1 MSEIRV
7 TSVVGENGGDRVGLT
22 TGLTVG
28 PLTGTTGIGATISH
42 HGHAH
47 FAGVCTAT
55 SFSGS
60 GANLTGISAGKIL
73 QVQSTTR
80 TDTFSESLGIGALS
94 ADALTVN
101 ITPSNASNKIFL
113 IAHVSMGLNNDNEVN
128 WVFYKAGSLLTGA
141 AGTAAGNRKP
151 RTSAG
156 DVRWVGTH
164 NTTGGQYLDTAGGT
178 SQITY
183 AVKLGHSANG
193 TKTVYLNRS
202 HTDDNYAYDV
212 RTQST
217 LTAMEVEA

>member
-1 MSEIRV
+1 MPVSINGN
-7 TSVVGENGGDRVGLT
+7 TGVV
-22 TGLTVG
+22 TGLAVGGLPDGTVDADT
-28 PLTGTTGIGATISH
+28 LASNAVT
-42 HGHAH
+42 
-47 FAGVCTAT
+47 
-55 SFSGS
+55 
-60 GANLTGISAGKIL
+60 AGKLASGVGGKLL

-80 TDTFSESLGIGALS
+80 TDTFSESLGVGALS

-113 IAHVSMGLNNDNEVN
+113 IAHVSMGLNNDNEVS

-141 AGTAAGNRKP
+141 AGTADGNRKP
-151 RTSAG
+151 RTTVG
-156 DVRWVGTH
+156 DVRWSGTH
-164 NTTGGQYLDTAGGT
+164 HTFGGQYLDTAGGT

-183 AVKLGHSANG
+183 SVKLGHSANG

-217 LTAMEVEA
+217 LTVMEVSV

>member
-1 MSEIRV
+1 MLTGDDANCGISFPAADTIKFS
-7 TSVVGENGGDRVGLT
+7 TGGVERMQITDSGVSG
-22 TGLTVG
+22 TGL
-28 PLTGTTGIGATISH
+28 
-42 HGHAH
+42 
-47 FAGVCTAT
+47 
-55 SFSGS
+55 
-60 GANLTGISAGKIL
+60 GKIL
-73 QVQSTTR
+73 QVVSTTR
-80 TDTFSESLGIGALS
+80 TDTFSESIGVGALS

-113 IAHVSMGLNNDNEVN
+113 TAHVSMGLNNDNEVN

-156 DVRWVGTH
+156 DVRWTGTH
-164 NTTGGQYLDTAGGT
+164 HTFGSQYLDTAGGT

-183 AVKLGHSANG
+183 SVRLGHSANG

-202 HTDDNYAYDV
+202 HTDDNNAYDM

-217 LTAMEVEA
+217 ITVMEVAA

>member
-1 MSEIRV
+1 MPVSINGN
-7 TSVVGENGGDRVGLT
+7 TGVV
-22 TGLTVG
+22 TGLAVGGLPDGTVDADT
-28 PLTGTTGIGATISH
+28 LASNAVT
-42 HGHAH
+42 
-47 FAGVCTAT
+47 
-55 SFSGS
+55 
-60 GANLTGISAGKIL
+60 AGKLASGVGGKLL

-80 TDTFSESLGIGALS
+80 TDTFSESLGVGALS

-113 IAHVSMGLNNDNEVN
+113 IAHVSMGLNNDNEVS

-141 AGTAAGNRKP
+141 AGTAASNRKP
-151 RTSAG
+151 RTTAG
-156 DVRWVGTH
+156 DVRWTGTH
-164 NTTGGQYLDTAGGT
+164 HTFGGQYLDTAGGT

-202 HTDDNYAYDV
+202 HTDDNYAYDC

-217 LTAMEVEA
+217 ITVMEVAA

>member
-7 TSVVGENGGDRVGLT
+7 TSVVGENGSDRVGLT

-28 PLTGTTGIGATISH
+28 PLTGTTGIGATITH
-42 HGHAH
+42 QGHAQ

-55 SFSGS
+55 SFVGS

-80 TDTFSESLGIGALS
+80 TDTFSESVATGAIS
-94 ADALTVN
+94 ADAITVN

-113 IAHVSMGLNNDNEVN
+113 IAHLSIGLSNDNEIN
-128 WVFYKAGSLLTGA
+128 WAFYKGGSVLSGA
-141 AGTAAGNRKP
+141 VANADGNRRQ
-151 RTSAG
+151 RTSGG
-156 DVRWVGTH
+156 DVRWTGTH

-183 AVKLGHSANG
+183 SCRLGTGNNGAV
-193 TKTVYLNRS
+193 TIYLNRS
-202 HTDDNYAYDV
+202 HTNDNYTYDFK
-212 RTQST
+212 TIST
-217 LTAMEVEA
+217 LTAMEVEV

>member
-28 PLTGTTGIGATISH
+28 PLTGTTGIGATITH
-42 HGHAH
+42 QGHAQ

-55 SFSGS
+55 SFVGS

-80 TDTFSESLGIGALS
+80 TDTFSESVATGAIS
-94 ADALTVN
+94 ADAITVN

-113 IAHVSMGLNNDNEVN
+113 IAHLSIGLSNDNEVN
-128 WVFYKAGSLLTGA
+128 WAFYKGGSVLSGA
-141 AGTAAGNRKP
+141 VANADGNRRQ
-151 RTSAG
+151 RTSGG
-156 DVRWVGTH
+156 DVRWTGTH

-183 AVKLGHSANG
+183 SCRLGTGNNAAV
-193 TKTVYLNRS
+193 TVYLNRS
-202 HTDDNYAYDV
+202 HTNDNYIYDFK
-212 RTQST
+212 TIST
-217 LTAMEVEA
+217 LTAMEVEV

>member
-1 MSEIRV
+1 MSRLITNAIRSTAASSDAITLDSSGNV
-7 TSVVGENGGDRVGLT
+7 TFPAN
-22 TGLTVG
+22 
-28 PLTGTTGIGATISH
+28 ATCS
-42 HGHAH
+42 G
-47 FAGVCTAT
+47 TAT
-55 SFSGS
+55 GFG
-60 GANLTGISAGKIL
+60 GGKLL

-80 TDTFSESLGIGALS
+80 TDTFSESLATGTLS

-141 AGTAAGNRKP
+141 AGTSAGNRKP

-183 AVKLGHSANG
+183 SVKLGHSANG

-217 LTAMEVEA
+217 LTAMEVAA